1 MMWFLL
7 FLKRNL
13 KHLSFVLILACIPF
27 FCITLNEFSKRDT
40 SIVNVGYVG
49 EKPFSKNS
57 EIIKFT
63 EYGSEEDGKTALLN
77 REIDTLWCFGEK
89 ARIINLEETE
99 ITKLT
104 REKLFCLIYPSLS
117 ETLFKEYVRENISG
131 GDTLS
136 NEELDSYYSYKDVN
150 THIVDIVTIDAD
162 GNERESRDSI
172 VMSPVRG
179 LLSVIV
185 MLSALTAALYTLKDR
200 KRGMFSLFY
209 GRKKVFLTMQSI
221 LAALVPASLFF
232 IISLYF
238 TGIWEGLYRELLGVV
253 VLVITSL
260 SFTLL
265 LATVT
270 RLSVFTLILPV
281 LTVASLFISPVFLNS
296 SSFSVIQL
304 IFPTYYYLYSFSD
317 SSVFLSAVVYSALM
331 TLLAFLSEKLKR
343 C

>member
-1 MMWFLL
+1 MMWLLL
-7 FLKRNL
+7 FLKRNF
-13 KHLSFVLILACIPF
+13 KHLSFIFILVAIPF

-40 SIVNVGYVG
+40 SVVSVGYVG
-49 EKPFSKNS
+49 EIPLTKDSK
-57 EIIKFT
+57 IIKFT
-63 EYGSEEDGKTALLN
+63 EFDSEENGKTALLN
-77 REIDTLWCFGEK
+77 REIETLWCFDK
-89 ARIINLEETE
+89 KVRIINLEETE

-104 REKLFCLIYPSLS
+104 REKLFCLIFPSLS
-117 ETLFKEYVRENISG
+117 ETLFHEYMRENISG

-136 NEELDSYYSYKDVN
+136 KEELDSYYSYKNVN

-162 GNERESRDSI
+162 GNERENRESI

-185 MLSALTAALYTLKDR
+185 MLSALTVALYTLKDR
-200 KRGMFSLFY
+200 KRGMFTLFQ
-209 GRKKVFLTMQSI
+209 GGKRVLLTMLSILSALIPASVFL
-221 LAALVPASLFF
+221 LLSL
-232 IISLYF
+232 LF
-238 TGIWEGLYRELLGVV
+238 TGIWEGVIRELLGIA
-253 VLVITSL
+253 VLFMTSL

-270 RLSVFTLILPV
+270 SLSAFTVIMPV

-317 SSVFLSAVVYSALM
+317 SSVFLWTVVYSALM